1 MGIVPDVGTVDSTSL
16 GHNSSSAAEQLGA
29 GGSKDVVAE
38 LKEELK
44 KMNKKLKNLVNLKNQ
59 SNLMAAIFYFC
70 TIALEVVYLL
80 IIRYVL
86 S

>member
-44 KMNKKLKNLVNLKNQ
+44 NMNKNLKNLVNLEKQ
-59 SNLMAAIFYFC
+59 SNLMAALFYFC
-70 TIALEVVYLL
+70 AIALGVVYLL
-80 IIRYVL
+80 IV
-86 S
+86 SH